1 VAIDEGL
8 NVPAPDRIPVIVLDD
23 MLGRLEKLDR
33 RLAHL
38 VELRAFGGCTL
49 EEAAEVLQVSKS
61 TVKREWRTAK
71 AWLSR
76 ELQKEHSHD

>member
-1 VAIDEGL
+1 
-8 NVPAPDRIPVIVLDD
+8 VPAPDRIPVLALDD
-23 MLGRLEKLDR
+23 VLGRLDKLDR
-33 RLAHL
+33 RLAQL

-49 EEAAEVLQVSKS
+49 EEAAEVLEVSKS

-76 ELQKEHSHD
+76 ELQAQHSHD

>member
-1 VAIDEGL
+1 L
-8 NVPAPDRIPVIVLDD
+8 NVPAPDRIPVLVLDD
-23 MLGRLEKLDR
+23 VLERLEKLDR

-38 VELRAFGGCTL
+38 VELRTFGGCTL
-49 EEAAEVLQVSKS
+49 EEAAAVLDVSKS

-76 ELQKEHSHD
+76 ELQNEYPHD